1 MIIKK
6 FKEYVNEN
14 NSYDYGCVML
24 YFNFKEI
31 KNIHSIIEKDDIYIK
46 PYDKSY
52 GLEDEPHCTL
62 LYGLHKNAKL
72 EEVKKIV
79 NNFKFEECIIKNV
92 SLFENDYDVLKF
104 DVEGKNLKECNEE
117 LKKLPYT
124 SDYPDYHPHL
134 TIAYIKKGK
143 GKKYINMLKNKKYKI
158 DPLYIIYSYSNG
170 KKDKI
175 EIR

>member
-6 FKEYVNEN
+6 FKEYINEN
-14 NSYDYGCVML
+14 SSYDYGCVML

-31 KNIHSIIEKDDIYIK
+31 KNIHSIIEKDDIYIE
-46 PYDKSY
+46 PYDQSY

-62 LYGLHKNAKL
+62 LYGLHKNVKL

-104 DVEGKNLKECNEE
+104 DVEGKNLKECNEK
-117 LKKLPYT
+117 LKKLPHT
-124 SDYPDYHPHL
+124 SDYQYHPHL

-143 GKKYINMLKNKKYKI
+143 GKKYINMLKDKKYKI

-170 KKDKI
+170 KKEII
-175 EIR
+175 EII